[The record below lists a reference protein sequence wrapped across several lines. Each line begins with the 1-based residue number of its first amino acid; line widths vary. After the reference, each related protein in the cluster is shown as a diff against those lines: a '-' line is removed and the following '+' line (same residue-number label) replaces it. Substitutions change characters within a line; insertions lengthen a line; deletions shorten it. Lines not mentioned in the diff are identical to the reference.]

1 MEAHLFTGR
10 IPMGYRGACKEK
22 SKNFSDMIEVKYLNH
37 WYVFPLIGL

>member
-22 SKNFSDMIEVKYLNH
+22 SKNFSNLIEVKYLNH
-37 WYVFPLIGL
+37 WYVFP